1 MIMKCAECKTSDP
14 MRYVHNSFWKTYLCE
29 RCVLGQVCAWC
40 NQFGGCEPFE
50 GIDVCRECRRLIIDT
65 PEELDALKTEAI
77 DLLSIHI
84 GPNNL
89 HMIPVMLKRD
99 AAFGEKPTWLGV
111 AMSREDLTLLQ
122 LESGIPHSYALAVLC
137 HEFGHAI
144 LFRDHVT
151 LEKRSTGG
159 THALKVEEGFCE
171 VLCALALQSRSDPVA
186 RWQSFVMPFNP
197 DPIYGDGFRLM
208 WKAAQEVGSV
218 SALLSAVSGD
228 VIAFNG
234 PRLDAV
240 VDDSLEDVDLVA
252 VVDAG
257 RGDPTKG
264 PLRGTALRVED
275 APASVSRG
283 PRLRGSALAVAKDHE
298 REEKEVKKGGLRGAG
313 LAIGLVR
320 EEEAK
325 IRKSK
330 AKEMDKTENKDSSRL
345 RGTGIK

>member
-1 MIMKCAECKTSDP
+1 MKCVECKTSDP
-14 MRYVHNSFWKTYLCE
+14 IRYVRNRFWKTYLCE

-65 PEELDALKTEAI
+65 PEELDELKTEAI

-99 AAFGEKPTWLGV
+99 AAFGEKPTLLGV
-111 AMSREDLTLLQ
+111 AASREDLTLLQ
-122 LESGIPHSYALAVLC
+122 LESGIPHSFALAVLC

-144 LFRDHVT
+144 LFRDHET

-159 THALKVEEGFCE
+159 THALMVEEGFCE

-186 RWQSFVMPFNP
+186 RWQSFLMPVNP

-208 WKAAQEVGSV
+208 WKAAQEAGSV
-218 SALLSAVSGD
+218 ASLLELVSGD
-228 VIAFNG
+228 PVSFRG
-234 PRLDAV
+234 PRLDSV
-240 VDDSLEDVDLVA
+240 VDDDLDDEELLAVA
-252 VVDAG
+252 EAG

-264 PLRGTALRVED
+264 PLRGTALRIEEAPKD
-275 APASVSRG
+275 APRG
-283 PRLRGSALAVAKDHE
+283 PRLRGTALTVAREHE
-298 REEKEVKKGGLRGAG
+298 HEGVEAKKGVLRGAG
-313 LAIGLVR
+313 LAIARVK
-320 EEEAK
+320 EEEEK
-325 IRKSK
+325 SRIKLPVSSVKSK
-330 AKEMDKTENKDSSRL
+330 SETSSRL
-345 RGTGIK
+345 RGRDLE